1 MKLSDIRKGK
11 RPAPDRVLV
20 YGPEGIGKTTFG
32 AHAPKPIFLSAEDG
46 NREFAVDVLP
56 EPTTFADVLDRVDF
70 LIGNDTGYKTLV
82 IDTVDWLAPLVI
94 QVVLDRNAWTIE
106 QFNDFGRG
114 CKAWTQDWR
123 VLLARLDKLRLIRD
137 MEIIA
142 LAHTRITTFRDPA
155 GQDWMRYVPKL
166 LGEEATALWK
176 EWADVVM
183 FAQDKVAVKGE
194 ADGRGKAKGVSNGQ
208 RVLRTERNA
217 AFDAKNRKGLPP
229 EIPLDYAAYAFARD
243 NRDAKAADM
252 LAQAEKLVAEA
263 GLGED
268 ALKWVRSH
276 KDDAM
281 ALAVDINRLRIR
293 AEERASTS
301 TSVTGNAATA
311 AA

>member
-32 AHAPKPIFLSAEDG
+32 ANAPKPIFLSAEDG

-56 EPTTFADVLDRVDF
+56 EPASFADVLDRVDF
-70 LIGNDTGYKTLV
+70 LIANDTGYKTLV
-82 IDTVDWLAPLVI
+82 IDTVDWLAPLVT
-94 QVVLDRNAWTIE
+94 QAVLERNNWTIE

-123 VLLARLDKLRLIRD
+123 VLLARLDKLRLSRD

-142 LAHTRITTFRDPA
+142 LAHTRVTSFRDPA
-155 GQDWMRYVPKL
+155 GADWMRYVPKL
-166 LGEEATALWK
+166 VGEEAPALWK

-183 FAQDKVAVKGE
+183 FAQDKVTVKGE
-194 ADGRGKAKGVSNGQ
+194 TDRGKAKGISDGR

-229 EIPLDYAAYAFARD
+229 EIPLDYAAYAHARD

-252 LAQAEKLVAEA
+252 LAEAEKLIASA
-263 GLGED
+263 GLGEE

-276 KDDAM
+276 KDDTM
-281 ALAVDINRLRIR
+281 ALAVDINRLKILVDKQ
-293 AEERASTS
+293 S
-301 TSVTGNAATA
+301 NAA
-311 AA
+311 